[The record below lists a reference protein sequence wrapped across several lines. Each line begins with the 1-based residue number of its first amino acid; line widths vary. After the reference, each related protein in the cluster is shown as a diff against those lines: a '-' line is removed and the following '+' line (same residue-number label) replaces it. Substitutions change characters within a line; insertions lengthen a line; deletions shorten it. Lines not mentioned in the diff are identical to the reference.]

1 MNWNDA
7 TEDLLQQILSR
18 TPRPIRDETE
28 SQLKRAAES
37 IAEEEGLSRVGVN
50 TLVAAWIR
58 STPAAVRPDM
68 GRQLE
73 QLGLDPDEYSEL
85 LNES

>member
-18 TPRPIRDETE
+18 TPRPVRDQTE
-28 SQLKRAAES
+28 AELRQTAGQ
-37 IAEEEGLSRVGVN
+37 IAEEDGMNRVGVR

-58 STPAAVRPDM
+58 NTPPAVRPDM
-68 GRQLE
+68 ARQLE
-73 QLGLDPDEYSEL
+73 QVGLDAGEYESL
-85 LNES
+85 LNGE